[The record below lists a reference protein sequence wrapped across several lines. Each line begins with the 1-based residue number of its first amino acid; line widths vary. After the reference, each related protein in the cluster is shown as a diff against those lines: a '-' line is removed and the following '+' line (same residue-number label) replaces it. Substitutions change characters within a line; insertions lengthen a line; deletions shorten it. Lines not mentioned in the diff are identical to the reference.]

1 MYELESRPWVIT
13 VIRAQGYQLL
23 RPEKSWRP
31 IISVVVDQHQHY
43 EVNLGCDGQNPNLKE
58 RFMMRGADGRSQV
71 DINVYYQP
79 PSKKKRKKRY
89 LMAKASLSLQALA
102 KLRGTANSFKIPLSP
117 VAQPSMRRLARGG
130 TVSISL
136 VAMLEVPETQASHD
150 ISQDSF
156 TSGDQYDDDIKSL
169 GRSSPMFESGSD
181 STSNLSCSS
190 RAATPQIPPELAG
203 IRIRRGYTSDT
214 DDDRSLDEHVKQI
227 NDSYDSCTFT
237 DDADSSAVVNVVSL
251 APSLLPSYTEQ
262 ISVDSSLSFIDALVD
277 SFSPYSELREATKD
291 SEYERILEKLTSEWY
306 FVGASL
312 VALAG
317 LDAAVFGFSSSSL
330 FSVNTFAKSS
340 IALGSVASG
349 IGIAIDGWFLLVYS
363 GANAKRFQKFARDVY
378 GKYLFFCISSRLPAV
393 CMFVSACS
401 LMAFLLSVAWSAWP
415 TAVLVMCFIAG
426 ALISL
431 QFIIYGLHCTII
443 CMAEIFRRA
452 RRGLAWCLRRPNV
465 SEN

>member
-1 MYELESRPWVIT
+1 
-13 VIRAQGYQLL
+13 
-23 RPEKSWRP
+23 
-31 IISVVVDQHQHY
+31 
-43 EVNLGCDGQNPNLKE
+43 
-58 RFMMRGADGRSQV
+58 
-71 DINVYYQP
+71 
-79 PSKKKRKKRY
+79 
-89 LMAKASLSLQALA
+89 
-102 KLRGTANSFKIPLSP
+102 
-117 VAQPSMRRLARGG
+117 MRRLARGG

-156 TSGDQYDDDIKSL
+156 TSGDQYDDDIKCKSSLVNPVRYLTTVISAL

-214 DDDRSLDEHVKQI
+214 DDDRSLDEHVKHI

-306 FVGASL
+306 FVGAS
-312 VALAG
+312 VR
-317 LDAAVFGFSSSSL
+317 DAI
-330 FSVNTFAKSS
+330 S
-340 IALGSVASG
+340 I
-349 IGIAIDGWFLLVYS
+349 LL
-363 GANAKRFQKFARDVY
+363 
-378 GKYLFFCISSRLPAV
+378 
-393 CMFVSACS
+393 
-401 LMAFLLSVAWSAWP
+401 
-415 TAVLVMCFIAG
+415 
-426 ALISL
+426 ALI
-431 QFIIYGLHCTII
+431 
-443 CMAEIFRRA
+443 
-452 RRGLAWCLRRPNV
+452 
-465 SEN
+465 